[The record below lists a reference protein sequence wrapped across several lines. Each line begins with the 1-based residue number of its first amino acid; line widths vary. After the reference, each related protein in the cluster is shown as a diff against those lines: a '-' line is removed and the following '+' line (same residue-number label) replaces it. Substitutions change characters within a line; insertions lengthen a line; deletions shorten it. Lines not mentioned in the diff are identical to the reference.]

1 MYVEEVLNLLTW
13 RKSVTVLNVLIPPVD
28 WRKMPTTDL
37 FKNKTIRGKP
47 STFSHR
53 RFLAATT
60 LSSNRI
66 TTMPPQ
72 YPLPSS
78 LEIIEDEISIPLQ
91 RTDSLS
97 SAESSALPASPS
109 NLSLSTAAKSKPAV
123 DSKTTTTSRKNG
135 QYTVEEVAKHNKK
148 DDAWLIYNNQVVDV
162 SKWVSYTHVAKVDRI
177 IS

>member
-1 MYVEEVLNLLTW
+1 
-13 RKSVTVLNVLIPPVD
+13 
-28 WRKMPTTDL
+28 
-37 FKNKTIRGKP
+37 
-47 STFSHR
+47 
-53 RFLAATT
+53 
-60 LSSNRI
+60 
-66 TTMPPQ
+66 MPPQ

-78 LEIIEDEISIPLQ
+78 LEIIDDEIRIPLQ

-162 SKWVSYTHVAKVDRI
+162 SKWVSYTPSRRLTTYYFLADESLILTSNNLSLSFSSLQYILDIPPSRRRTNHHEICRYGCDR
-177 IS
+177 